1 MSKLLLSDYKWKIF
15 STAVLTLNFDLDLW
29 KVKVGHKCWNY
40 VLNFMKIGLLVFENH
55 DELITDETTNELS
68 NTSDHNTSW
77 RMYNNEYN
85 RIVFV
90 VESIVFDLVSESSG
104 FTEWIVLQCCCRPML
119 SVGCSCIADSTSA
132 KRRPREQRITPNTP
146 TSSCWMCTPGRML
159 EVI

>member
-1 MSKLLLSDYKWKIF
+1 
-15 STAVLTLNFDLDLW
+15 
-29 KVKVGHKCWNY
+29 
-40 VLNFMKIGLLVFENH
+40 MKIGLLVFENH

-104 FTEWIVLQCCCRPML
+104 FTE
-119 SVGCSCIADSTSA
+119 
-132 KRRPREQRITPNTP
+132 
-146 TSSCWMCTPGRML
+146 
-159 EVI
+159 